1 MRHVLVVQIA
11 SICNHATAWCKESN
25 RQHRSAL
32 CNHGLLYN
40 HVWMRHCSNWDTVN
54 STGAFGLDLNYFN
67 FMICT
72 LCFKLHE
79 NWVHSR
85 QIPNTYPNLS
95 LKRSYLTVHIMRVC
109 FLTFSYYVNWH
120 FLLTL
125 RAWGT
130 MKDHIYLNKP
140 ASFKE

>member
-11 SICNHATAWCKESN
+11 NICNHATAWCKESS

-72 LCFKLHE
+72 LFQTPWKLSTLQINPQYLFQSVFKKKLSDSEYHE
-79 NWVHSR
+79 GLLSNIFILR
-85 QIPNTYPNLS
+85 KLTLS
-95 LKRSYLTVHIMRVC
+95 LNRSCLEYNKRSHILEQTC
-109 FLTFSYYVNWH
+109 KF
-120 FLLTL
+120 
-125 RAWGT
+125 
-130 MKDHIYLNKP
+130 
-140 ASFKE
+140 